1 MCIAQRAP
9 GSLNRYL
16 KITLY
21 RAQETILPHMN
32 DRIRS
37 IFSIKSTVYNLLPQI
52 NLTDFEK

>member
-9 GSLNRYL
+9 GSLNRCL

-32 DRIRS
+32 DRIRH
-37 IFSIKSTVYNLLPQI
+37 IFLLKALFTI
-52 NLTDFEK
+52 CYLR